1 LVRSEKA
8 MSYLLAGVVCWCPTL
23 STASIPKP
31 QQIGDGI
38 GYSRKRTGGPM
49 SKQKNKVVITD
60 ARGIP
65 VASILYN
72 SINDVAIARLDNL
85 GRSTIQYNTA
95 VLG

>member
-1 LVRSEKA
+1 
-8 MSYLLAGVVCWCPTL
+8 
-23 STASIPKP
+23 
-31 QQIGDGI
+31 
-38 GYSRKRTGGPM
+38 M